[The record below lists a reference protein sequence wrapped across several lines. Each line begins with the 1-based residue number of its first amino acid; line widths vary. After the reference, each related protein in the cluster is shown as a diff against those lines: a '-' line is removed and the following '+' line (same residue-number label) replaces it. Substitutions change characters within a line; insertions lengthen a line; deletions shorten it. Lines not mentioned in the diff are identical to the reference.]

1 MLIFS
6 KDNKAKYTRYTW
18 IFFLLFPFMAKAFL
32 SDSNQKV
39 AYILP
44 ITAQLN
50 FNGKAIKLEV
60 ARTKTALRR
69 GLTYREDIDRDRG
82 MLYQID
88 TPTVFTGKGMKF
100 PTALVFIQNGKIV
113 DIQRVQPCGQEE
125 KKCLENRTNVA
136 YNEVLEVKQDIP
148 TTLGMTVGATININY
163 TPEERKE

>member
-1 MLIFS
+1 
-6 KDNKAKYTRYTW
+6 
-18 IFFLLFPFMAKAFL
+18 MAKAFL
-32 SDSNQKV
+32 ADSNQKV

-44 ITAQLN
+44 VTAQLN

-60 ARTKTALRR
+60 ARTKTALSR

-88 TPTVFTGKGMKF
+88 TPTVFSGRGMKF
-100 PTALVFIQNGKIV
+100 PTALVFIDNGKIV

-136 YNEVLEVKQDIP
+136 YNEILEVKQDIP
-148 TTLGMTVGATININY
+148 TVLGMTVGSALNINY
-163 TPEERKE
+163 TPE

>member
-1 MLIFS
+1 
-6 KDNKAKYTRYTW
+6 
-18 IFFLLFPFMAKAFL
+18 MAKAFL
-32 SDSNQKV
+32 ADSNQKV

-44 ITAQLN
+44 VTAQLN

-60 ARTKTALRR
+60 ARTKAALSR

-82 MLYQID
+82 MLYQVD
-88 TPTVFTGKGMKF
+88 TPTVFNGKGMRF
-100 PTALVFIQNGKIV
+100 STELVFIDNGKIV

-125 KKCLENRTNVA
+125 KKCLESRTNVV

-148 TTLGMTVGATININY
+148 ATLGMTVGATVNINY